1 MASSAKI
8 KEVLVASE
16 WSSRK
21 SGLSSLNRE
30 LAIQLAKHAKVDV
43 FFFSSSQMR
52 PDRKERS
59 KEQQRHPSSGRT
71 HTWL

>member
-8 KEVLVASE
+8 KVVLVASE
-16 WSSRK
+16 WSSMK

-43 FFFSSSQMR
+43 FFSSFQMR